1 VPRTDLYQ
9 NAAAEQCAA
18 RHTQPLGAERKMT
31 VVVDW
36 SIRRSGTA
44 EGGTAKTAAK
54 PTWGSRALLRRAAAA
69 SARRCCCR
77 LAAAIAGA
85 AAQLPSMRRSLP
97 RCSLAAA
104 AWSISRWQ

>member
-1 VPRTDLYQ
+1 MQRTDLYQ
-9 NAAAEQCAA
+9 NVAAGCRAPHASAGCRAQNDGRGE
-18 RHTQPLGAERKMT
+18 L
-31 VVVDW
+31 

-44 EGGTAKTAAK
+44 KGDTAKTASK

-77 LAAAIAGA
+77 LAAAIADA